1 MGVCS
6 SAPIPGLRP
15 SHCPFLRIS
24 NASQP
29 TPSSI
34 IDTTQRYTL
43 LYNKSNESLGY
54 NTPTRTLRCIT
65 AVERFKFAKF
75 ENHRQVTFRKR
86 PFPSAVLT
94 NGVQPLDSIDVCFDP
109 PCPHSHQPLLASDNL
124 DRLSQR
130 QNYIKNSRK
139 ISFLIKIFEKFGLFK
154 KLCYLCFQKYE
165 DSRIRQS
172 ESNDNRT
179 RRHPVELL
187 AGHLL

>member
-1 MGVCS
+1 MGVYS

-43 LYNKSNESLGY
+43 LIYKKSNESLGY

-65 AVERFKFAKF
+65 AVERFKVAKF

-86 PFPSAVLT
+86 PFPSTALT
-94 NGVQPLDSIDVCFDP
+94 NGVLSLWIPSMFVLTRPALIVISHSCVPFGSKRVNSIGWLP
-109 PCPHSHQPLLASDNL
+109 TA
-124 DRLSQR
+124 
-130 QNYIKNSRK
+130 
-139 ISFLIKIFEKFGLFK
+139 
-154 KLCYLCFQKYE
+154 
-165 DSRIRQS
+165 
-172 ESNDNRT
+172 
-179 RRHPVELL
+179 
-187 AGHLL
+187 